1 MSATERK
8 QAELQ
13 RERDMLLRI
22 VGALCSSQGIRAAS
36 FTFADLMAAPGIS
49 ALVGQ
54 EGVTLRVIEA

>member
-22 VGALCSSQGIRAAS
+22 VGALLHHQNITLAS
-36 FTFADLMAAPGIS
+36 FTFADLMAAPGVS

-54 EGVTLRVIEA
+54 EGVTLRAIEA